1 MGGGCPLRIGVASVL
16 VDGAEFWNWG
26 VYKRGWNNCGHAQNS
41 RSSSLTHIAMAAAAT
56 CRFKTP
62 RAVAVRY
69 NALCRLRVPLSPTA
83 KARPCRMAIIGTEY
97 IGSVLRHEDILVD
110 YHTCALAPVLVPRT
124 AAADARTS
132 ASAMPSPPTKSP
144 QLPLKHLPLST
155 GRTLKRTRAPED
167 CGEAPLAPRLRPTSS
182 EVLHMPAFIL

>member
-1 MGGGCPLRIGVASVL
+1 
-16 VDGAEFWNWG
+16 
-26 VYKRGWNNCGHAQNS
+26 
-41 RSSSLTHIAMAAAAT
+41 
-56 CRFKTP
+56 
-62 RAVAVRY
+62 
-69 NALCRLRVPLSPTA
+69 
-83 KARPCRMAIIGTEY
+83 MAIIGTEY
-97 IGSVLRHEDILVD
+97 VGSVLRHEDILVH
-110 YHTCALAPVLVPRT
+110 YHTCALAPVL
-124 AAADARTS
+124 DARTS

>member
-1 MGGGCPLRIGVASVL
+1 
-16 VDGAEFWNWG
+16 
-26 VYKRGWNNCGHAQNS
+26 
-41 RSSSLTHIAMAAAAT
+41 
-56 CRFKTP
+56 
-62 RAVAVRY
+62 
-69 NALCRLRVPLSPTA
+69 
-83 KARPCRMAIIGTEY
+83 MAIIGTEY
-97 IGSVLRHEDILVD
+97 IGSVHRHEDILTTPKPQH
-110 YHTCALAPVLVPRT
+110 YHTCALAPVLVPPT

-167 CGEAPLAPRLRPTSS
+167 CGEAPLAPRLRPKSS